1 MDEKKQTLPHKKDL
15 IKALA
20 LSPAREEV
28 LLYENGKA
36 FDLSKKVKEL
46 GSQHITLLVVA
57 R

>member
-1 MDEKKQTLPHKKDL
+1 MDEKKQALPQKKDL

-36 FDLSKKVKEL
+36 SELSKRIKEL
-46 GSQHITLLVVA
+46 GSQHVTILVVA